1 MGSYRNSV
9 SIQSF
14 SVVDSHSLKAQ
25 LTARIKSEIEGNT
38 KEYILKVEEQEYI
51 KYLIDKYTLEQ
62 LKIDF
67 SSEYIPE
74 PVTTKEWIKN
84 RIYGG
89 QYQAEVYSFTIYYN
103 YSGSG
108 VLFKVRPDEFR
119 MSSRLI
125 TLNESEMKVSFTF
138 KLDHKNPEIFN
149 QTKNDYRDQAF
160 MNLKNTNLVADSW
173 NNSLIGIV
181 TSSFKAHK
189 DKFLR
194 ENDFF
199 TAINVKV
206 DKSTNGVFTAPTIKK
221 KIIPQPS
228 GLKTKEFSSSPSMA
242 NEMYDDILKI
252 IYQLGKSMERKP
264 STYIDKDE
272 EGLRDQILL
281 FLETRYDST
290 TATGETFNRSGKTDI
305 ILKFAQD
312 GTNLFVAECKFWHGS
327 SEFLKA
333 ISQLF
338 EKYLTW
344 RDSKTALILFVKN
357 KEFTNV
363 LDLIRADIKTHPNFV
378 SENGTRGETSFSYIF
393 CLPQDKEKR
402 VLLEVLAFHF
412 DK

>member
-189 DKFLR
+189 DKFLS
-194 ENDFF
+194 ENVFF

-206 DKSTNGVFTAPTIKK
+206 DKSTDGVFTAPTIKK

-290 TATGETFNRSGKTDI
+290 TATGETFNRSGENRYYFKI
-305 ILKFAQD
+305 
-312 GTNLFVAECKFWHGS
+312 CSRWH
-327 SEFLKA
+327 
-333 ISQLF
+333 
-338 EKYLTW
+338 
-344 RDSKTALILFVKN
+344 
-357 KEFTNV
+357 
-363 LDLIRADIKTHPNFV
+363 
-378 SENGTRGETSFSYIF
+378 
-393 CLPQDKEKR
+393 
-402 VLLEVLAFHF
+402 
-412 DK
+412 